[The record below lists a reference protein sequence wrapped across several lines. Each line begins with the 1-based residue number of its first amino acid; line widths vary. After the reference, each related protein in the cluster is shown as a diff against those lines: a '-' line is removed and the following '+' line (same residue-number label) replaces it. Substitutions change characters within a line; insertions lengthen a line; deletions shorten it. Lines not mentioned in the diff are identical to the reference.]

1 MDDARELAEAL
12 VDAAAADREGDDEA
26 RALPSEE
33 DVGVWAV
40 LEDGDPD
47 DARMRRYGLRRE
59 RGDGWQTVTTT
70 LLVRLASQ
78 ISWEL

>member
-1 MDDARELAEAL
+1 VV
-12 VDAAAADREGDDEA
+12 VDCVRGAA
-26 RALPSEE
+26 
-33 DVGVWAV
+33 
-40 LEDGDPD
+40 DGDPD

-78 ISWEL
+78 QISWEL